1 MQCRWPLALLGLA
14 VIVALVGLI
23 IWNQSRSEMRDAVGQ
38 AAQAVN
44 AVSDSAVI
52 IAEKFRSGAITK
64 TFVASLP
71 KIENS
76 GSGSLELAVLQ
87 STETFR
93 SEDSL
98 RIGWDYVSLGTTV
111 AEISVPVI
119 YRYHLRLEESWRL
132 EVSNQTCLVTA
143 PPIRPTLPP
152 SIDTGQMVKSSRNG
166 WARFNAGEQLK
177 AMEKSLT
184 AKLSQYAG
192 AEDRIALVREPARK
206 TVAAFVRDWL
216 LREDQWAGKSRHAAR
231 KFMEA
236 AAGWVADTAEWGD
249 GCRMDGSVR
258 DEWAASK
265 DAMRE
270 AADKERAMAE
280 EMERQTAGAA
290 RAAAGE
296 LARVAA
302 DSDRRAAAA
311 RGELEEAEPHA
322 REAAAAWR
330 EGMEAA
336 ERAAGGR

>member
-1 MQCRWPLALLGLA
+1 MKFSSKQEPQANSDHRRPPSSSAAAQILMQCRWPLALLGLA

-23 IWNQSRSEMRDAVGQ
+23 VWNQSRSSMRDAVGQ
-38 AAQAVN
+38 ASQAVN
-44 AVSDSAVI
+44 AVSDSAVV

-216 LREDQWAGKSRHAAR
+216 LREDQWRQDRFHR
-231 KFMEA
+231 VEVRF
-236 AAGWVADTAEWGD
+236 ADEPAFEPGEPTIAP
-249 GCRMDGSVR
+249 
-258 DEWAASK
+258 
-265 DAMRE
+265 
-270 AADKERAMAE
+270 
-280 EMERQTAGAA
+280 RQP
-290 RAAAGE
+290 E
-296 LARVAA
+296 
-302 DSDRRAAAA
+302 
-311 RGELEEAEPHA
+311 
-322 REAAAAWR
+322 
-330 EGMEAA
+330 
-336 ERAAGGR
+336 

>member
-1 MQCRWPLALLGLA
+1 MKSSSKQKPQANPDHRRPSSSSAAAQILMQCRWPLALLGLA

-23 IWNQSRSEMRDAVGQ
+23 VWNQSRSAMRDAFGQ

-44 AVSDSAVI
+44 VVSDSAVV

-216 LREDQWAGKSRHAAR
+216 LREDQWRQDRFHR
-231 KFMEA
+231 VEVRF
-236 AAGWVADTAEWGD
+236 AD
-249 GCRMDGSVR
+249 
-258 DEWAASK
+258 
-265 DAMRE
+265 
-270 AADKERAMAE
+270 
-280 EMERQTAGAA
+280 
-290 RAAAGE
+290 E
-296 LARVAA
+296 LAFEP
-302 DSDRRAAAA
+302 
-311 RGELEEAEPHA
+311 GEPTIAPRQPE
-322 REAAAAWR
+322 
-330 EGMEAA
+330 
-336 ERAAGGR
+336 

>member
-1 MQCRWPLALLGLA
+1 MKFSSKQEPQANSDHRRPPSSSAAAQILMQCRWPLALLGLA

-23 IWNQSRSEMRDAVGQ
+23 VWNQSRSAMRDAVGQ
-38 AAQAVN
+38 ASQAVN
-44 AVSDSAVI
+44 AVSDSAVV

-216 LREDQWAGKSRHAAR
+216 LREDQWRQDRFHR
-231 KFMEA
+231 VEVRF
-236 AAGWVADTAEWGD
+236 ADEPAFEPGEPTIAP
-249 GCRMDGSVR
+249 
-258 DEWAASK
+258 
-265 DAMRE
+265 
-270 AADKERAMAE
+270 
-280 EMERQTAGAA
+280 RQP
-290 RAAAGE
+290 E
-296 LARVAA
+296 
-302 DSDRRAAAA
+302 
-311 RGELEEAEPHA
+311 
-322 REAAAAWR
+322 
-330 EGMEAA
+330 
-336 ERAAGGR
+336 